1 MLHGGLQVGAQDLGV
16 EGVLLHR
23 QGLVIKPL
31 QLQQKLLLVGQ
42 RRPGGEQGWYSQIY
56 CCIYFVYPLCSPI
69 AVKASLVPPARD
81 KVANASTSTQPP
93 NIIMVTM
100 QAVVFQDYLGPIF
113 LFTGCRDVI
122 KCNNSDVQCGG

>member
-1 MLHGGLQVGAQDLGV
+1 MQGVHVLHGGLQVGAQDLGV

-23 QGLVIKPL
+23 QGLVVKPL

-56 CCIYFVYPLCSPI
+56 RCIYFVYPLCSPI

-93 NIIMVTM
+93 GMVATM
-100 QAVVFQDYLGPIF
+100 QAVVF
-113 LFTGCRDVI
+113 
-122 KCNNSDVQCGG
+122 

>member
-23 QGLVIKPL
+23 QGLVVKPL

-42 RRPGGEQGWYSQIY
+42 RRPGGEQGWYSDRFIVVFM
-56 CCIYFVYPLCSPI
+56 YFVYPLCSPI

-93 NIIMVTM
+93 GMVATM
-100 QAVVFQDYLGPIF
+100 QAVVF
-113 LFTGCRDVI
+113 
-122 KCNNSDVQCGG
+122 